1 MMRRRLRC
9 LLQAVRAKAGGR
21 AGEASAASTRRRR
34 VGALAVQPSALT
46 GRNAHAE
53 EQP

>member
-9 LLQAVRAKAGGR
+9 LLQAVRAKAGG
-21 AGEASAASTRRRR
+21 AAES
-34 VGALAVQPSALT
+34 ALAVQPSALT